1 MNYYEHHI
9 GDYDEATAH
18 LTACEDGI
26 YSRLIRKYMATER
39 PLPTDIKVLQRLVR
53 ARTRD
58 EKSAVQTVLDEFFEL
73 RDDGWHQHR
82 CDETIERYLD
92 KQGKARASAEA
103 RWGSKR
109 SQSDGNANA
118 SEEDHANAMRTHN
131 YENAESQEK
140 SVTEASTEKNKFGGA
155 SAPASKNS
163 MNSTSSH
170 MRTHCDGNANQSP
183 NTKHQAP
190 TNGKNKGAPSALELP
205 EWIPKDAWDAF
216 VAMRKKIKAPLTPDA
231 ERLAVGTLEK
241 LMHAGHRPRA
251 VLEQST
257 LNSWRG
263 LFEIKTPRANGNH
276 ESREAFNARENER
289 AKALLFGPEV
299 GDAA

>member
-39 PLPTDIKVLQRLVR
+39 ALPADLKALQRLVR

-58 EKSAVQTVLDEFFEL
+58 EKAAVQTVLDEFFEL
-73 RDDGWHQHR
+73 REDGWHQHR
-82 CDETIERYLD
+82 CDETIERYRD
-92 KQGKARASAEA
+92 KQEKARASAEA
-103 RWGSKR
+103 RWGYKR

-118 SEEDHANAMRTHN
+118 SEENHADAMRSHTE
-131 YENAESQEK
+131 ENADSQEK
-140 SVTEASTEKNKFGGA
+140 SVTEVSTEKNKFGFT
-155 SAPASKNS
+155 SESDSKNS
-163 MNSTSSH
+163 MNSTSVH

-183 NTKHQAP
+183 NTNHQAP
-190 TNGKNKGAPSALELP
+190 TNGKNKGSPAAIELP
-205 EWIPKDAWDAF
+205 EWLPVDAWNSF
-216 VAMRKKIKAPLTPDA
+216 VAMRKKIKAPMTHDA
-231 ERLAVGTLEK
+231 ERLAIGTLEK

-263 LFEIKTPRANGNH
+263 LFEIKQPRGNGGH
-276 ESREAFNARENER
+276 ESRDAFNARENER
-289 AKALLFGPEV
+289 AKAMLFGPEV
-299 GDAA
+299 SDAP